1 MRQGQAMVATAVALA
16 EATVE
21 AVMPGA
27 MEAAEETEVA
37 GTDRFALRDRL
48 TNLGLLQRRDDIKAL
63 SDDEGQPAPIRD
75 TELNRVQFNLIAS
88 PGSWI
93 VGAILVGADATGS
106 AVKARAAAC
115 GDPVEPHDGVTA
127 DRPSRLFQPNRTV
140 LRPIGVESFD
150 RRFLRSRWSRCRKC
164 ASSAAP
170 LLEPLRSEPSRLVH
184 PTHVCST

>member
-1 MRQGQAMVATAVALA
+1 MNSTMRQGQAMVATAVSLA

-63 SDDEGQPAPIRD
+63 SGDEGRPAPIRD

-115 GDPVEPHDGVTA
+115 GDPSTPFDRVTA
-127 DRPSRLFQPNRTV
+127 DQRPSDSRQAEPSLE
-140 LRPIGVESFD
+140 PIGVAPVD
-150 RRFLRSRWSRCRKC
+150 RRLLSPSMGGTE
-164 ASSAAP
+164 AAP
-170 LLEPLRSEPSRLVH
+170 
-184 PTHVCST
+184 